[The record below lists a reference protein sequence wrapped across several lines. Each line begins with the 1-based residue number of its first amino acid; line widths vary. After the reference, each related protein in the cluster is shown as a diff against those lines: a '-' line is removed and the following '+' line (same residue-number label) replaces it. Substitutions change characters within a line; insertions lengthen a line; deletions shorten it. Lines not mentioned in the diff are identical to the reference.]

1 MKDKIILLDTNILIR
16 YFTNDVPA
24 KAADCETMLQK
35 VAEGKQQALLN
46 DVVIAETVWVLDG
59 VFNYPREK
67 ITEIL
72 LRLVN
77 TPHIIIP
84 NKDIINLAFSY
95 WKLQEYKIDYIDVYN
110 AAWVSSKNLEGIY
123 SYDSDF
129 DKLKIPRFEP

>member
-1 MKDKIILLDTNILIR
+1 MKDKIILIDTNILIR
-16 YFTNDVPA
+16 YFTNDVPD
-24 KAADCETMLQK
+24 KAARCETMLKK

-46 DVVIAETVWVLDG
+46 DVVIAEIVWVLDG
-59 VFNYPREK
+59 AFNYPREK

-95 WKLQEYKIDYIDVYN
+95 WKLHQYKIDYIDVYN

-123 SYDSDF
+123 SYDFDF
-129 DKLKIPRFEP
+129 DRLKIPRFEP